1 MLVNK
6 ENLHTVGE
14 VVTFRLSV
22 GDEIIG
28 EIVQVED
35 NTITLKQPL
44 VLAGGPQGVSLAP
57 ATLLGDSEDNITF
70 MKTHIMC
77 WMKTRA
83 AAEKAYRESTTG
95 IALATTVN
103 QKQ

>member
-6 ENLHTVGE
+6 EITPSIGD
-14 VVTFRLSV
+14 VVTFRASV

-28 EIVQVED
+28 EVVQID
-35 NTITLKQPL
+35 NNSITLKQPL

-57 ATLLGDSEDNITF
+57 ATLLGDSESNITY
-70 MKTHIMC
+70 MKAHIMC

-95 IALATTVN
+95 IAIATSVE
-103 QKQ
+103 QKR